1 MTEDDILRRAADAFS
16 RYDIMMAEKRKL
28 DDELRSLCREY
39 GMAVRVWG
47 LAPHMLRK
55 AVNAR
60 LGDKAA

>member
-1 MTEDDILRRAADAFS
+1 MTEDEIIWRAADAFY
-16 RYDIMMAEKRKL
+16 RYDTMVAEKRKL

-39 GMAVRVWG
+39 GACI
-47 LAPHMLRK
+47 APHMLRK